1 MFWGLGYLLVLRKEK
16 KKQKEQKEQ
25 NGQKGE
31 RTSERQSVLE
41 DDFII
46 VAVSNNTEH
55 VIVDVDVA
63 NPSPIAQEN
72 VVSL

>member
-1 MFWGLGYLLVLRKEK
+1 MIFWGLGYLLVLRKEK

-25 NGQKGE
+25 KNE
-31 RTSERQSVLE
+31 RISERQSVLE
-41 DDFII
+41 DDFMI

-72 VVSL
+72 VVS

>member
-1 MFWGLGYLLVLRKEK
+1 M
-16 KKQKEQKEQ
+16 
-25 NGQKGE
+25 
-31 RTSERQSVLE
+31 
-41 DDFII
+41 I

-72 VVSL
+72 VVS

>member
-25 NGQKGE
+25 KNE
-31 RTSERQSVLE
+31 RISERQSVLE
-41 DDFII
+41 DDFMI

-72 VVSL
+72 VVS

>member
-1 MFWGLGYLLVLRKEK
+1 MLRKEK

-25 NGQKGE
+25 KNE
-31 RTSERQSVLE
+31 RISERQSVLE
-41 DDFII
+41 DDFMI

-72 VVSL
+72 VVS